1 MNRNT
6 YLLLAA
12 IAILLSCHRS
22 PSEKYKPG
30 YTMVEQ
36 SKIIGDTA
44 YYSIDLQYPSFAS
57 TNKAANSSLDVLN
70 KRLETFLDTATRYY
84 WGTDP
89 EGARKIVAE
98 AGMRGKY
105 ELMNRYEVLRKDED
119 FISIKFETYSYALG
133 AHGFTGIN
141 TFNFD
146 VKTAEFLK
154 ITDFVNL
161 SMPENQD
168 ILNTLLQKYFEN
180 PKQCFDKQP
189 TAGIRFE
196 KFGVTHENLIFYY
209 EAYELG
215 AYYCGAATIKIPI
228 SALKEAGIWKWEE
241 TGGEN
246 KPT

>member
-1 MNRNT
+1 MKRNT
-6 YLLLAA
+6 YLLLTA
-12 IAILLSCHRS
+12 IAILIACHRS

-36 SKIIGDTA
+36 SKIISDTA
-44 YYSIDLQYPSFAS
+44 YYSIDLQYPSFAA
-57 TNKAANSSLDVLN
+57 TNKAANSALETLN

-84 WGTDP
+84 WGTDTN
-89 EGARKIVAE
+89 GAREVIDE
-98 AGMRGKY
+98 TGTQGKF

-146 VKTAEFLK
+146 VKTGEFLR
-154 ITDFVNL
+154 ITDFINL
-161 SMPENQD
+161 RITENQD
-168 ILNTLLQKYFEN
+168 ILNTLLQKYFDN
-180 PKQCFDKQP
+180 PKQCFDKEP
-189 TAGIRFE
+189 STGMGFE

-215 AYYCGAATIKIPI
+215 AYYCGTATIKIPI
-228 SALKEAGIWKWEE
+228 TALKEAGIWKWEE
-241 TGGEN
+241 TGGET
-246 KPT
+246 KPF